1 MKIEFIKETK
11 LDGDVYYYTQVD
23 GVYITKSMELNR
35 EKGYQIFE
43 RIKANGVNPSIEVLE
58 TFETEQTPY

>member
-11 LDGDVYYYTQVD
+11 LDGDIFYYTQVD
-23 GVYITKSMELNR
+23 GKYINKSMELNR
-35 EKGYQIFE
+35 DKGYQIFE
-43 RIKANGVNPSIEVLE
+43 RIKANGIKPAIEILE